1 MTEDRR
7 KADARHKIQLGGIVI
22 KAGLGSIDAY
32 ALLGLLVEH
41 ADRVKDPGEQQR
53 LRQIG
58 RTFAVAQAAS
68 TEAKAAA

>member
-1 MTEDRR
+1 MEDRR

-32 ALLGLLVEH
+32 ALLGLLLEH
-41 ADRVKDPGEQQR
+41 ADTVKDPGEQQR

-58 RTFAVAQAAS
+58 RDH
-68 TEAKAAA
+68 AAATAALSSISDAA

>member
-1 MTEDRR
+1 MEDRR

-32 ALLGLLVEH
+32 ALLGLLLEH
-41 ADRVKDPGEQQR
+41 ADTIKDPGEQQR

-58 RTFAVAQAAS
+58 RDH
-68 TEAKAAA
+68 AAATATITPISEAA

>member
-58 RTFAVAQAAS
+58 RDFAAAQANLTAVR
-68 TEAKAAA
+68 EAA